1 MRRLG
6 LAVLALLAAT
16 ATARAQN
23 DGGIS
28 DAQIRAVVERVA
40 HHQLQPVTDGDYPA
54 ATSLEQAEAARP
66 PQGIAWFYPQ
76 GVMLYGMARSTDL
89 THDAA
94 ADQFVVRHN
103 QVTARYYRWLA
114 DVQQK
119 FGADAKDFLHG
130 TKLRQLMELGTLDSC
145 GAMGNALLDI
155 MMRHPDQVTTE
166 EREVLARIA
175 DWIVNRQAR
184 LPDGT
189 LWRPERDSSIWPDDL
204 YMGGVF
210 LVRYGLYTHDVR
222 HIDDAARN
230 IINQAARE
238 QDADGL
244 WFHGYF
250 ETRKMHAPF
259 KWARGNGWVTVTL
272 AETLSAMPQNDPL
285 RPQLIAIL
293 RKQVDGLKPIQAPS
307 GLWRQVLDKP
317 ELWEETSSSAMFA
330 YGIARAVHRGW
341 LPASDM
347 AIARHAFAGVAQN
360 VTTDGVIKNTCAGT
374 GIGMTLDFYINRPH
388 PDDDPHGWG
397 PVLLAGT
404 ELLSDRKP
412 ETP

>member
-1 MRRLG
+1 MRQLLLAI
-6 LAVLALLAAT
+6 LAVLAAGGTALAADKT
-16 ATARAQN
+16 
-23 DGGIS
+23 GIS
-28 DAQIRAVVERVA
+28 DAEIRAVVERVA

-54 ATSLEQAEAARP
+54 VTSLEQAKAARP

-76 GVMLYGMARSTDL
+76 GVMLYGMARTTDL

-94 ADQFVVRHN
+94 VDQFVVRHN
-103 QVTARYYRWLA
+103 QVAARYYHWLA
-114 DVQQK
+114 GIQQK
-119 FGADAKDFLHG
+119 FGPGAKDFLHN
-130 TKLRQLMELGTLDSC
+130 TKLSLLMELGSLDSC
-145 GAMGNALLDI
+145 GAMGTALLDI
-155 MMRHPDQVTTE
+155 MMRHPEQVTAE

-175 DWIVNRQAR
+175 DWIVNRQDR

-189 LWRPERDSSIWPDDL
+189 LWRPRRDSSWPDDL

-210 LVRYGLYTHDVR
+210 LARYGVYTHDQS

-238 QDADGL
+238 QDSDGL

-250 ETRKMHAPF
+250 YSTRMHAPF
-259 KWARGNGWVTVTL
+259 KWARGNGWVTVAL
-272 AETLSAMPQNDPL
+272 VETLSAMPKKDPL

-293 RKQVDGLKPIQAPS
+293 KKQVDGLKPLQAPS
-307 GLWRQVLDKP
+307 GMWRQVLDKP
-317 ELWEETSSSAMFA
+317 ALWEETSATAMFA

-347 AIARHAFAGVAQN
+347 AMARHAFAGVAGN
-360 VTTDGVIKNTCAGT
+360 VTPDGVVKNTGAGT
-374 GIGMTLDFYINRPH
+374 DIGKTLDFYINRPH

-404 ELLSDRKP
+404 EILSHKK
-412 ETP
+412 

>member
-6 LAVLALLAAT
+6 LAVLMLLAAT
-16 ATARAQN
+16 AAARAQS

-28 DAQIRAVVERVA
+28 DAEVRAVVERVA

-54 ATSLEQAEAARP
+54 VTSLAQAQAAKP
-66 PQGIAWFYPQ
+66 AQGIAWFYPQ
-76 GVMLYGMARSTDL
+76 GVMLYGMTRSTDL
-89 THDAA
+89 THDHAV
-94 ADQFVVRHN
+94 DQFVVAHN
-103 QVTARYYRWLA
+103 QVAARYYHWLA
-114 DVQQK
+114 GIQQK
-119 FGADAKDFLHG
+119 FGDSAKDFLHG
-130 TKLRQLMELGTLDSC
+130 TKLHLLMELGSLDSC

-155 MMRHPDQVTTE
+155 MMRHPDQVTAE

-175 DWIVNRQAR
+175 DWVANRQAR

-189 LWRPERDSSIWPDDL
+189 LWRPGQLGGTVWPDDL

-230 IINQAARE
+230 IIGQAALE
-238 QDADGL
+238 QDSDGV
-244 WFHGYF
+244 WFHGYS
-250 ETRKMHAPF
+250 ENTKTHAPF
-259 KWARGNGWVTVTL
+259 KWARGNGWVTVAL
-272 AETLSAMPQNDPL
+272 VETLSAMPERDPL
-285 RPQLIAIL
+285 RPKLIAIL
-293 RKQVDGLKPIQAPS
+293 KKQIEGLKPLQAPS

-317 ELWEETSSSAMFA
+317 ELWEETSSTAMFA

-347 AIARHAFAGVAQN
+347 AIARRAFAGVAQN
-360 VTTDGVIKNTCAGT
+360 VTADGVIKNTCAGT
-374 GIGMTLDFYINRPH
+374 GIGTTLDFYINRPH
-388 PDDDPHGWG
+388 PDDEPHGWG

-404 ELLSDRKP
+404 ELLLDKK
-412 ETP
+412 

>member
-1 MRRLG
+1 MSCCGVICGKESGHAWGELFYAVPGGLYTCPSPCARARACYNRPPKKEGCMRRLG

-16 ATARAQN
+16 AAARAQN

-94 ADQFVVRHN
+94 VDQFVVRHN
-103 QVTARYYRWLA
+103 QVTARYYHWLA

-189 LWRPERDSSIWPDDL
+189 LWRPERD
-204 YMGGVF
+204 
-210 LVRYGLYTHDVR
+210 
-222 HIDDAARN
+222 
-230 IINQAARE
+230 
-238 QDADGL
+238 
-244 WFHGYF
+244 
-250 ETRKMHAPF
+250 
-259 KWARGNGWVTVTL
+259 
-272 AETLSAMPQNDPL
+272 
-285 RPQLIAIL
+285 
-293 RKQVDGLKPIQAPS
+293 
-307 GLWRQVLDKP
+307 
-317 ELWEETSSSAMFA
+317 
-330 YGIARAVHRGW
+330 
-341 LPASDM
+341 
-347 AIARHAFAGVAQN
+347 
-360 VTTDGVIKNTCAGT
+360 
-374 GIGMTLDFYINRPH
+374 
-388 PDDDPHGWG
+388 
-397 PVLLAGT
+397 
-404 ELLSDRKP
+404 
-412 ETP
+412 

>member
-1 MRRLG
+1 MRRLS
-6 LAVLALLAAT
+6 LAVLMLLAAS
-16 ATARAQN
+16 AMARAQG

-28 DAQIRAVVERVA
+28 DTEIRAVVERVA

-54 ATSLEQAEAARP
+54 VTSLQQAEAARP

-76 GVMLYGMARSTDL
+76 GVMLYGMARSADL

-94 ADQFVVRHN
+94 VDQFVVRHN
-103 QVTARYYRWLA
+103 QVAARYYHWLA
-114 DVQQK
+114 GIQQK
-119 FGADAKDFLHG
+119 FGDSARDFLHR
-130 TKLRQLMELGTLDSC
+130 TKLRQLMELGSLDSC

-155 MMRHPDQVTTE
+155 MMRHPEQVTAE

-175 DWIVNRQAR
+175 DWIVHRQAR

-189 LWRPERDSSIWPDDL
+189 LWRPERDNTVWPDDL

-222 HIDDAARN
+222 HIDNAARN

-238 QDADGL
+238 QDTDGL

-250 ETRKMHAPF
+250 EATKMRAPF
-259 KWARGNGWVTVTL
+259 KWARGNGWVTVAL
-272 AETLSAMPQNDPL
+272 VETLSAMPENDAL

-293 RKQVDGLKPIQAPS
+293 RKQVDGLKSLQAPS
-307 GLWRQVLDKP
+307 GMWRQVLDKP
-317 ELWEETSSSAMFA
+317 ELWEETSSTAMFA

-341 LPASDM
+341 LPASDLTM
-347 AIARHAFAGVAQN
+347 ARHAFAGVARN
-360 VTTDGVIKNTCAGT
+360 VTADGVIKNTCAGT
-374 GIGMTLDFYINRPH
+374 NIGTTLDFYINRPH

-404 ELLSDRKP
+404 EILLDRK
-412 ETP
+412 